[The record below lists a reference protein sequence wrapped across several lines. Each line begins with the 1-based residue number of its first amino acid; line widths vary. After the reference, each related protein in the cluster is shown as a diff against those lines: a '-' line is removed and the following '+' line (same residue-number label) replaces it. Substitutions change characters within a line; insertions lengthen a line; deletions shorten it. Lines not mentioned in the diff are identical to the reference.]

1 MGVVFLGFVM
11 TWGVTILGKS
21 NNRTIPEIRG
31 LHYHYCVYMKPALF
45 ILFDQ
50 RRWRHSCDH
59 IFLINVSLENAK
71 PLFLKNIYFVE
82 NKKRPKLILL
92 FTKNKTQ
99 LFRLH
104 FFFKV
109 IANRN
114 CRKKDSQKVY
124 DLYMNIYKQTTK
136 LIKTISSGKIFQETC
151 LRHRNVF
158 TDFRT
163 WETDCK
169 VIPVGCFSYGIV
181 FSIRIQMRVRIRG

>member
-59 IFLINVSLENAK
+59 IFLINVSLENAD
-71 PLFLKNIYFVE
+71 
-82 NKKRPKLILL
+82 
-92 FTKNKTQ
+92 
-99 LFRLH
+99 
-104 FFFKV
+104 
-109 IANRN
+109 RN
-114 CRKKDSQKVY
+114 CLKKDSQKVC

-181 FSIRIQMRVRIRG
+181 FSIRIQMRMRIRG

>member
-1 MGVVFLGFVM
+1 M
-11 TWGVTILGKS
+11 
-21 NNRTIPEIRG
+21 
-31 LHYHYCVYMKPALF
+31 
-45 ILFDQ
+45 
-50 RRWRHSCDH
+50 
-59 IFLINVSLENAK
+59 
-71 PLFLKNIYFVE
+71 
-82 NKKRPKLILL
+82 
-92 FTKNKTQ
+92 
-99 LFRLH
+99 FRLH

-114 CRKKDSQKVY
+114 CLKKDSQKVY

-181 FSIRIQMRVRIRG
+181 FSIRIQMRVRIRGVRNVNISEDFAYVLNEWSQYKTLSNTFVFYISQMLYIYKRKSSFVNKFYQQKKFAEWHVQFHAQKTRTEIIPKHLVYPIPIEKTFIQR